1 MKFVVPVFIF
11 LMMFSTSASATGGI
25 YCKAV
30 DGRSGEISL
39 LIGRLPVLS
48 IISAEVSA
56 FGKMWSTEKNAEN
69 KIIVG
74 QAFDNASSLLVDFTD
89 DNIEQIKLSFNWRIV
104 MRFEGIYTP
113 VVTPYGDDF
122 SIDKDR
128 FADVIEHLI
137 SAGVHGLIIAG
148 TTGEYYAQSTE
159 ERIML
164 MKLAKEIIKGRVPLI
179 IGTGAI
185 RTEDSIIFAENA
197 KAIKADALLIATP
210 PYAYPTSREIAL
222 HALAIDR
229 AANLPAMLYN
239 YPGRM
244 SVMMDEEV
252 LDRVGR
258 SPNFCAI
265 KESSG
270 DINRVHLLARNYPH
284 IQLSCGMDDQA
295 LEFFAWGARSWVCA
309 GSNFA
314 PEAHIALYKACALEG
329 DFDKGRRIMSAM
341 LPLMSVLEQGGKFVQ
356 CIKHGLS
363 LRGIPVGPPRKP
375 LQPLNKDDKRALEQ
389 VVKVMNTTIESI
401 EKEKSK

>member
-1 MKFVVPVFIF
+1 
-11 LMMFSTSASATGGI
+11 
-25 YCKAV
+25 
-30 DGRSGEISL
+30 
-39 LIGRLPVLS
+39 
-48 IISAEVSA
+48 
-56 FGKMWSTEKNAEN
+56 
-69 KIIVG
+69 
-74 QAFDNASSLLVDFTD
+74 
-89 DNIEQIKLSFNWRIV
+89 

-128 FADVIEHLI
+128 FAEVIEHLI
-137 SAGVHGLIIAG
+137 ASGVNGLIIAG
-148 TTGEYYAQSTE
+148 TTGEYYAQTTE
-159 ERIML
+159 ERIIL
-164 MKLAKEIIKGRVPLI
+164 MKLAKEINKGRLPLI

-185 RTEDSIIFAENA
+185 RTEESIIYAENA
-197 KAIKADALLIATP
+197 KAIGADGLLIATP

-229 AANLPAMLYN
+229 AANLLAMLYN

-270 DINRVHLLARNYPH
+270 DINRVHLLARDYPH

-314 PEAHIALYKACALEG
+314 PEAHIALYRACVVEG
-329 DFDKGRRIMSAM
+329 NFDKGRRIMSSM

-389 VVKVMNTTIESI
+389 VVKVMDTTIENI
-401 EKEKSK
+401 QKEASK